1 MDEKADEYFHVANA
15 DDCLTLTEEEKRVR
29 DSLTFD

>member
-1 MDEKADEYFHVANA
+1 MDEKADEYFHAANVG
-15 DDCLTLTEEEKRVR
+15 DSLTLTAEEKRVR